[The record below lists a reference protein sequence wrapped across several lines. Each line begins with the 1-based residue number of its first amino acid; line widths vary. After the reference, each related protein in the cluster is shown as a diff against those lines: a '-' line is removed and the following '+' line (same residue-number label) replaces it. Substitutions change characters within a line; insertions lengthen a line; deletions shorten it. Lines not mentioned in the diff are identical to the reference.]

1 MPYAIPKI
9 TYGGLVPTTVSFT
22 YPPIEKAK
30 ERLTPNKKV
39 TASLSGRLQTQI
51 NYIEGTRKL
60 EFSHITEAQ
69 LAALRSFYENHAVYG
84 KAFRYYDDATA
95 LTYVDWELD
104 DNAKFEPKIV
114 APTGVD
120 TYIYSVTLDLRRV
133 VGQTDAGGYVEQEL
147 LNNQAVAL
155 DLTGLV
161 FDSDEYRSAKIFF
174 EIWRKTATKER
185 IVNGYLT
192 VTYSDTNGWDI
203 TPSGVADG
211 QLESGQFDHGVTFSI
226 SAAGQ
231 VRYTSDNM
239 SGGSYEG
246 TILLRDFTIVGG

>member
-1 MPYAIPKI
+1 MAYAIPKI
-9 TYGGLVPTTVSFT
+9 TYGGLVPTTISFT

-30 ERLTPNKKV
+30 EKLTPNKKV
-39 TASLSGRLQTQI
+39 TASLSGRIQTQI

-60 EFSHITEAQ
+60 EFSFLSEAQ
-69 LAALRSFYENHAVYG
+69 LAVLKTFYLNHAVYG
-84 KAFRYYDDATA
+84 KAFRYYEDASSLSYT
-95 LTYVDWELD
+95 DWELD
-104 DNAKFEPKIV
+104 DAAKFDPKIV
-114 APTGVD
+114 APVGQD
-120 TYIYSVTLDLRRV
+120 IYIYSVTLDLRRV

-147 LNNQAVAL
+147 LNNQVAAL

-192 VTYSDTNGWDI
+192 ATYSDTNGWDI
-203 TPSGVADG
+203 TPSGIADG

-226 SAAGQ
+226 TAGGQ
-231 VRYTSDNM
+231 VQYVSDNM